1 MPDQVITSFGVL
13 NYSGMLFNKGNTRT
27 PFSTVI
33 GGKRKV
39 TNHVEFVTG
48 QEYQTEGGSQPNISE
63 NQSLTAPDATYTTRA
78 QKTNVTQIFHESV
91 YISYAK
97 QSNMGTLSG
106 VNIAG
111 QQANPVDELDFQIAA
126 KMNKI
131 ARDIEYTF
139 INGQYQKANNDN
151 TANRTR
157 GMITAITSNVI
168 DLNGKPLRVW
178 DVAELMKLV
187 YEAQGSLNG
196 LVLWVDPVSLFQL
209 NADAE
214 QNGNTIVPASR
225 NINGI
230 AINTLL
236 TPLGEVGV
244 YLGEFLPEGTVM
256 LWNPAVVAPV
266 EQPHPEK
273 GNFFLE
279 ELAKTGAGAKYQI
292 FGQVGLDH
300 GPEWYH
306 GKISNI
312 STLFEKPKPGKI
324 IYTVDPIEVTEVLPE
339 IESVTLA
346 SATYNTATPALT
358 ITYIG
363 QPLSAPT
370 LTYQWKRGNS
380 SSGTFE
386 NIAGAEGA
394 TYTPQITDL
403 DKYIKVEVT
412 ASGTAVGTATSN
424 AKKVK
429 PIDVEV
435 AASIE
440 NDAPTVINV
449 TLDPA
454 VAGLTSDNFALEKNG
469 EKYADFA
476 VTTGTAPVDYVLTMD
491 DAAAA
496 GDVFVLTIT
505 KEGYGFPEA
514 QVENNVE
521 A

>member
-63 NQSLTAPDATYTTRA
+63 NQSLTAPDATRTTRV

-111 QQANPVDELDFQIAA
+111 QQANPADELDFQIAA
-126 KMNKI
+126 KMAKI
-131 ARDIEYTF
+131 GRDIEYTF
-139 INGQYQKANNDN
+139 INGSYQKADNDN

-157 GMITAITSNVI
+157 GMITAITSNDI

-230 AINTLL
+230 SINTLL

-339 IESVTLA
+339 IESVT
-346 SATYNTATPALT
+346 
-358 ITYIG
+358 
-363 QPLSAPT
+363 
-370 LTYQWKRGNS
+370 
-380 SSGTFE
+380 
-386 NIAGAEGA
+386 
-394 TYTPQITDL
+394 
-403 DKYIKVEVT
+403 VEV
-412 ASGTAVGTATSN
+412 V
-424 AKKVK
+424 
-429 PIDVEV
+429 
-435 AASIE
+435 ASIE
-440 NDAPTVINV
+440 NNAPTVINV

-469 EKYADFA
+469 AYADFA
-476 VTTGTAPVDYVLTMD
+476 VTTGTDPVDYVLTMN

-496 GDVFVLTIT
+496 SDVFVLTIT
-505 KEGYGFPEA
+505 KAGYDFPEA

>member
-1 MPDQVITSFGVL
+1 MADQVITSFGVL

-63 NQSLTAPDATYTTRA
+63 NQSLTAPDATYITRA

-106 VNIAG
+106 VNISG
-111 QQANPVDELDFQIAA
+111 QQANPANELDFQIAA
-126 KMNKI
+126 KMAKI
-131 ARDIEYTF
+131 GRDIEYTF
-139 INGQYQKANNDN
+139 INGSYQKADNDN

-168 DLNGKPLRVW
+168 DLNGNPLRVW

-312 STLFEKPKPGKI
+312 STLFEKPKPGKL
-324 IYTVDPIEVTEVLPE
+324 IYTIDPIGTVEHLPVLEKVELVGTPTVGAE
-339 IESVTLA
+339 TDALVLTYNGDPSDAVTLA
-346 SATYNTATPALT
+346 
-358 ITYIG
+358 
-363 QPLSAPT
+363 
-370 LTYQWKRGNS
+370 YQWKIGNS
-380 SSGTFE
+380 PIGTFTD
-386 NIAGAEGA
+386 IATATSS
-394 TYTPQITDL
+394 TYTPDA
-403 DKYIKVEVT
+403 DDEGKFIKCEVT
-412 ASGTAVGTATSN
+412 ASGAAKGTALSN
-424 AKKVK
+424 AKKV
-429 PIDVEV
+429 
-435 AASIE
+435 
-440 NDAPTVINV
+440 AP
-449 TLDPA
+449 
-454 VAGLTSDNFALEKNG
+454 
-469 EKYADFA
+469 AD
-476 VTTGTAPVDYVLTMD
+476 D
-491 DAAAA
+491 
-496 GDVFVLTIT
+496 
-505 KEGYGFPEA
+505 E
-514 QVENNVE
+514 
-521 A
+521 

>member
-63 NQSLTAPDATYTTRA
+63 NQSLTAPDATYTTRV

-106 VNIAG
+106 VNISG
-111 QQANPVDELDFQIAA
+111 QQANPANELDFQIAA
-126 KMNKI
+126 KMAKI
-131 ARDIEYTF
+131 GRDIEYTF
-139 INGQYQKANNDN
+139 INGSYQKADNDN

-168 DLNGKPLRVW
+168 DLNGKSLRVW
-178 DVAELMKLV
+178 DIAELMKLV

-230 AINTLL
+230 SINTLL

-306 GKISNI
+306 GKIFNI

-324 IYTVDPIEVTEVLPE
+324 IYTVDPIEVTEILPE

-346 SATYNTATPALT
+346 SAIYNTATPALT

-363 QPLSAPT
+363 QPLSNPT
-370 LTYQWKRGNS
+370 LTYQWMRGNTPM
-380 SSGTFE
+380 GTFT
-386 NIAGAEGA
+386 NISGA
-394 TYTPQITDL
+394 TSAIYTPGADDL
-403 DKYIKVEVT
+403 DKFIKVKVT
-412 ASGTAVGTATSN
+412 ATVTAVGSATSN
-424 AKKVK
+424 AKKVQ
-429 PIDVEV
+429 PQTIQV
-435 AASIE
+435 ASEITSGDP
-440 NDAPTVINV
+440 DAIVS
-449 TLDPA
+449 TLSAA
-454 VAGLTSDNFALEKNG
+454 VAGLEKTNFAITKNDA
-469 EKYADFA
+469 EY
-476 VTTGTAPVDYVLTMD
+476 TTFTVSAGVGNTSYTIGLNE
-491 DAAAA
+491 DAQAS
-496 GDVFVLTIT
+496 DVFTVTIT
-505 KEGYGFPEA
+505 KTGYVFEGTA
-514 QVENNVE
+514 VNNKI
-521 A
+521 AS

>member
-1 MPDQVITSFGVL
+1 MADQVITSFGVL

-63 NQSLTAPDATYTTRA
+63 KQSLTAPDATYITRA

-106 VNIAG
+106 INIAG
-111 QQANPVDELDFQIAA
+111 QQPNPTNELDFQVAA
-126 KMNKI
+126 KMTKI
-131 ARDIEYTF
+131 GRDIEYTF
-139 INGQYQKANNDN
+139 INGQYQKAANDN

-157 GMITAITSNVI
+157 GMLTAIETNVI
-168 DLNGKPLRVW
+168 DLEGKPLRVW
-178 DVAELMKLV
+178 DVAELMKLI

-196 LVLWVDPVSLFQL
+196 LVLWVDPVSMFQL

-292 FGQVGLDH
+292 FGQIGLDH

-306 GKISNI
+306 GKITNI
-312 STLFEKPKPGKI
+312 SKNFEKPKPGKL
-324 IYTVDPIEVTEVLPE
+324 IYTIDPIDTVQHLPVLEKVELVGTPTVGVATDPLVLTYNGDPRDT
-339 IESVTLA
+339 VTLA
-346 SATYNTATPALT
+346 
-358 ITYIG
+358 
-363 QPLSAPT
+363 
-370 LTYQWKRGNS
+370 YQWKIGNNPM
-380 SSGTFE
+380 GTFTD
-386 NIAGAEGA
+386 IANATNS
-394 TYTPQITDL
+394 TYTPVANDEG
-403 DKYIKVEVT
+403 KFIKCEVT
-412 ASGTAVGTATSN
+412 ASGTAKGTALSN
-424 AKKVK
+424 AKKV
-429 PIDVEV
+429 
-435 AASIE
+435 
-440 NDAPTVINV
+440 AP
-449 TLDPA
+449 
-454 VAGLTSDNFALEKNG
+454 AGG
-469 EKYADFA
+469 
-476 VTTGTAPVDYVLTMD
+476 
-491 DAAAA
+491 
-496 GDVFVLTIT
+496 
-505 KEGYGFPEA
+505 
-514 QVENNVE
+514 Q
-521 A
+521 

>member
-1 MPDQVITSFGVL
+1 
-13 NYSGMLFNKGNTRT
+13 
-27 PFSTVI
+27 
-33 GGKRKV
+33 
-39 TNHVEFVTG
+39 
-48 QEYQTEGGSQPNISE
+48 
-63 NQSLTAPDATYTTRA
+63 
-78 QKTNVTQIFHESV
+78 
-91 YISYAK
+91 
-97 QSNMGTLSG
+97 MGTLSG
-106 VNIAG
+106 VNISG
-111 QQANPVDELDFQIAA
+111 QQANPANELDFQIAA
-126 KMNKI
+126 KMAKI
-131 ARDIEYTF
+131 GRDIEYTF
-139 INGQYQKANNDN
+139 INGSYQKADNDN

-157 GMITAITSNVI
+157 GMITAISNVI

-230 AINTLL
+230 SINTLL

-300 GPEWYH
+300 GPGWYH
-306 GKISNI
+306 GKITNI

-324 IYTVDPIEVTEVLPE
+324 IYTVDPIEVTEVFPE

-346 SATYNTATPALT
+346 SATYKTATPALT

-363 QPLSAPT
+363 QPLSDPT
-370 LTYQWKRGNS
+370 LTYQWKKGS
-380 SSGTFE
+380 SANDTFE
-386 NIAGAEGA
+386 DIAGAKGA

-403 DKYIKVEVT
+403 DMYIKVEVT
-412 ASGTAVGTATSN
+412 ASVLLS
-424 AKKVK
+424 VLLL
-429 PIDVEV
+429 
-435 AASIE
+435 
-440 NDAPTVINV
+440 PT
-449 TLDPA
+449 LRRSS
-454 VAGLTSDNFALEKNG
+454 LL
-469 EKYADFA
+469 
-476 VTTGTAPVDYVLTMD
+476 M
-491 DAAAA
+491 
-496 GDVFVLTIT
+496 
-505 KEGYGFPEA
+505 
-514 QVENNVE
+514 
-521 A
+521 

>member
-1 MPDQVITSFGVL
+1 M
-13 NYSGMLFNKGNTRT
+13 
-27 PFSTVI
+27 
-33 GGKRKV
+33 
-39 TNHVEFVTG
+39 
-48 QEYQTEGGSQPNISE
+48 
-63 NQSLTAPDATYTTRA
+63 
-78 QKTNVTQIFHESV
+78 
-91 YISYAK
+91 
-97 QSNMGTLSG
+97 
-106 VNIAG
+106 
-111 QQANPVDELDFQIAA
+111 
-126 KMNKI
+126 
-131 ARDIEYTF
+131 
-139 INGQYQKANNDN
+139 
-151 TANRTR
+151 
-157 GMITAITSNVI
+157 
-168 DLNGKPLRVW
+168 
-178 DVAELMKLV
+178 
-187 YEAQGSLNG
+187 
-196 LVLWVDPVSLFQL
+196 WVDPVSLFQL

-230 AINTLL
+230 AIKTLL

-292 FGQVGLDH
+292 FGQIGLDH

-324 IYTVDPIEVTEVLPE
+324 IYTVDPIEVTEVFPE
-339 IESVTLA
+339 IE
-346 SATYNTATPALT
+346 
-358 ITYIG
+358 
-363 QPLSAPT
+363 
-370 LTYQWKRGNS
+370 
-380 SSGTFE
+380 
-386 NIAGAEGA
+386 
-394 TYTPQITDL
+394 
-403 DKYIKVEVT
+403 
-412 ASGTAVGTATSN
+412 
-424 AKKVK
+424 
-429 PIDVEV
+429 DVEV

-454 VAGLTSDNFALEKNG
+454 VAGLTLDNFALEKNG
-469 EKYADFA
+469 EAYAGFA
-476 VTTGTAPVDYVLTMD
+476 VTTGTDPVDYVLTMN

-505 KEGYGFPEA
+505 KAGYDFPET